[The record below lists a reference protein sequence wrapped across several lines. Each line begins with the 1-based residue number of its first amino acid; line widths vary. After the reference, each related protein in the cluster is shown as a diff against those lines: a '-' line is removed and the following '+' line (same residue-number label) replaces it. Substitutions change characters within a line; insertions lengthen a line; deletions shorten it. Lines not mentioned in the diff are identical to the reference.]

1 MSLVRAYVSNVVASF
16 VQEHCGPLD
25 PCPRVLLGLL
35 DLSVVLAQNHRVLPR
50 GNGGDAMLLTWT
62 IWICCRS
69 GDQGARCRG
78 SLPWSLRLRASSARA
93 LVRSFAGRAARLTRC
108 LAGGATP
115 AAPTILGRQ
124 TSRLS
129 WPQRRRPE
137 QLGCNLA
144 AVGPAPLLATRTP
157 WPTCRART

>member
-1 MSLVRAYVSNVVASF
+1 MAAMRCFSPGPFGSAAGRGTRGLVA
-16 VQEHCGPLD
+16 
-25 PCPRVLLGLL
+25 
-35 DLSVVLAQNHRVLPR
+35 
-50 GNGGDAMLLTWT
+50 
-62 IWICCRS
+62 
-69 GDQGARCRG
+69 GARCHG
-78 SLPWSLRLRASSARA
+78 HCAFEPVLCACARA
-93 LVRSFAGRAARLTRC
+93 VFCWSSSTFDPR